1 MKVRLLSA
9 PTWED
14 WLLVKKAAF
23 RTIGKDAK
31 IEPKMEWRRKM
42 LKAVHS
48 PIRLLN
54 YTVLLEGVPSW
65 VSVHLVRHVHA
76 QPFVTTQR
84 NDRMDRDETYDRRKA
99 PQDTP
104 IDMIWSFN
112 AEELMTICHKR
123 LCMLASKETREWVQE
138 VVRVITRECPEWQG
152 TDLLVPLCTYRGGL
166 CSEFMPCEY
175 YLEHGHGFM
184 SPRLTVS
191 GTEPSYD
198 EVVAWVRK
206 KCKDISH
213 EEFMNLSAEMRK
225 ARELEDTLDP
235 KVISTWEKTSSH
247 YTVNP
252 DGSIECTGPIK
263 ER

>member
-1 MKVRLLSA
+1 MKVRLLSS
-9 PTWED
+9 PTWQD
-14 WLLVKKAAF
+14 WIVVKKAAF

-54 YTVLLEGVPSW
+54 YTVLLESVPSW

-76 QPFVTTQR
+76 VPFVTTQR
-84 NDRMDRDETYDRRKA
+84 NDRMDREEGYDRRKA

-104 IDMIWSFN
+104 VDMIWSFN

-138 VVRVITRECPEWQG
+138 VVRVITKECPEWQG
-152 TDLLVPLCTYRGGL
+152 TDLLVPLCTYRGGI
-166 CSEFMPCEY
+166 CSEFMPCKY

-184 SPRLTVS
+184 SPRLTVK
-191 GTEPSYD
+191 GTEPSYE
-198 EVVAWVRK
+198 EVVAWVKNRVN
-206 KCKDISH
+206 DISH
-213 EEFMNLSAEMRK
+213 EEFMKLLETCRENRK
-225 ARELEDTLDP
+225 GVWQGEGEF
-235 KVISTWEKTSSH
+235 
-247 YTVNP
+247 
-252 DGSIECTGPIK
+252 
-263 ER
+263 